1 MRRTLPL
8 LLAVGL
14 SLLFA
19 APASAALA
27 DRLVSDFADNGA
39 LDSCKY
45 SEDEL
50 GQIEDLIGNDTD
62 AYEPDFRTAI
72 DSLIERRAQGACKKK
87 PQPSGGGDD
96 TSGTAVS
103 PGSTGGS
110 SGTPSDAGAGPT
122 ATGKAGKAGEA
133 GQVPSPD
140 QTPEPSPLVTDSIA
154 AAARSGEEGGPP
166 PFPLLA
172 IGALAALLAFGG
184 LVFGAARWT
193 GWEPAW
199 VQRARH
205 ASAEAGWRA
214 SSTWAE
220 FTDFVRFGR

>member
-14 SLLFA
+14 SLALA

-27 DRLVSDFADNGA
+27 DRLVSDFANDGS
-39 LDSCKY
+39 LDACKY
-45 SEDEL
+45 TEGEF
-50 GQIEDLIGNDTD
+50 GQIEGLIGNDTD
-62 AYEPDFRTAI
+62 AYEPDFRTAL
-72 DSLIERRAQGACKKK
+72 DSMIEQRAQGACNKKR
-87 PQPSGGGDD
+87 QPSSGGGED
-96 TSGTAVS
+96 TSGTPAS
-103 PGSTGGS
+103 PGSTGGSTGGS
-110 SGTPSDAGAGPT
+110 SGTTSGSGAAPT
-122 ATGKAGKAGEA
+122 ATGEV
-133 GQVPSPD
+133 GQVPRPD
-140 QTPEPSPLVTDSIA
+140 QAGPSPLISDSIA
-154 AAARSGEEGGPP
+154 VAARSGEEGGPP

-172 IGALAALLAFGG
+172 IGVLAALLALGG

-199 VQRARH
+199 VDRVSH
-205 ASAEAGWRA
+205 AGAEAGWRA